1 MSDGWRRAK
10 RAVFSVATGLYAAV
24 LVAATHYPK
33 PERLFGGG
41 VPPDKLLHFLA
52 YGVLAVL
59 ATAASLARAPLT
71 WTKAA
76 VLAGGMAVF
85 AMLDEITQPMFSRS
99 AEPLDWVYDCI
110 GIVIGIAIVAITSWA
125 WERGSR

>member
-1 MSDGWRRAK
+1 
-10 RAVFSVATGLYAAV
+10 
-24 LVAATHYPK
+24 
-33 PERLFGGG
+33 
-41 VPPDKLLHFLA
+41 
-52 YGVLAVL
+52 
-59 ATAASLARAPLT
+59 
-71 WTKAA
+71 
-76 VLAGGMAVF
+76 MAVF